1 MRERNQSYFDPE
13 LCLDGHYIVTGYT
26 NDQFCGDLLQLS
38 DVKLELHRYLRYSQ
52 GFDAVCFLDSVN
64 MLFCYDQQSYDILL
78 GNGPRRE
85 EQPASPPEGEIIA
98 GTPLGRR
105 RRRREA
111 SPASPGASAA
121 AEPAA
126 HAAPAAPG
134 SAAQHDG
141 PLHMGRQ
148 AIRQSWEQV
157 TALLR
162 TSPYRCA
169 LVLSN
174 ADSLISSMGVQE
186 MAVLEE
192 LQSYHSENHSIVI
205 YLFRDTKLSSLFESV
220 RQSAGGAAAAWA
232 RVVQNVL
239 LSRIETRD
247 PSTNRVISLR
257 TPNSLEVRNLLTM
270 LRLRQDAP
278 LQIAPGDVSTVAE
291 ELAASCARMRWGL
304 GNLLE
309 RLTRFAARNPELA
322 LSGET
327 WRQFTGETDYEPPM
341 RRLDSLIGLDDVK
354 ESIRDWFSL
363 QELRLRD
370 VRRGPAQA
378 SRFAP
383 LPTPPRQGGHA
394 LNLALL
400 GGPGTGKTTVA
411 RLIGQL
417 YYQLGLLPQGQLIEC
432 TRADLVSPYQGETA
446 RLVRDHV
453 QEAMGG
459 VLFIDEA
466 YSLATPDGLEAI
478 NQLVSDMSTYEGQF
492 AVVLAGYPDEMERFM
507 RQNEGLAGRF
517 GRQYTL
523 PDYTPGQ
530 MKEIFLRM
538 AGADPDGVTIDPA
551 LAVRLDDF
559 CEAWVGGRTR
569 GWRNAG
575 EAQTLLTEMKR
586 RCSSRLA
593 RDRTGETAL
602 ALRPEDVPER
612 LLHCLKPRSRNLEEA
627 FAGIDS
633 LIGLSNVK
641 KFLHSLSR
649 NIIWGEEDG
658 APGNYIFFG
667 PPGTG
672 KTMVARRIG
681 ELLGLLGL
689 LRRKVNNVVECRAAD
704 LLNGTVRLREA
715 VQNARGGVFFL
726 DEAHQ
731 LEQNERGHAII
742 RELVP
747 LIEDPAIRSDTCFI
761 CAGYNAEMRRFLAV
775 DRGLSRR
782 FPPNHRIRFD
792 DYTAAELTR
801 ILALMAR
808 ERGQL
813 PSQEYLDR
821 SRAAFSRFLENRPK
835 NFGNGGFIRDVY
847 LPGSLTARA
856 ERLNRRAV
864 GEDGRFATAEQVA
877 SLPEEERR
885 TLTAAD
891 VPPAFAAYAGPI
903 GAAAPKERT
912 AWMLVDELFGKEEF
926 AASLRARAAA
936 DSGESFPEEG
946 APVGLHYAVSGATGT
961 GRHTVVRAAA
971 AVFRTLGLLDSDEV
985 FFVGKADLE
994 AGYVGQTALRT
1005 RDAVE
1010 NAIGGTLAVEYPSA
1024 MLPKNANDNSYGPEA
1039 LGVIAGAMS
1048 EHFHDLCVV
1057 FLDTAEGLDELFR
1070 AFPSLR
1076 SGLSRRFDFE
1086 ELSPEDMQRLFEL
1099 KTSAGMTFPDELRA
1113 LLPDFFL
1120 NWVSDRGGLGES
1132 VRAWGNGAEI
1142 DRLAEELRAAWS
1154 QRHGETRTETA
1165 RDGESTME
1173 LRRRL
1178 VTQEMFP
1185 AALRRYLT
1193 PSRAVADSAMQELE
1207 RMTGLRRVK
1216 ASIRALERR
1225 IRYAPRDRV
1234 FPGTYCY
1241 LGNPGVGKTTVAR
1254 LMGGVLR
1261 AAGVLS
1267 QGHVIVRTARQLGD
1281 NPGELDSVLRLARN
1295 GVLFIDEAHQLAEP
1309 QNVWGRSVIK
1319 RLVTVLEDP
1328 EIKRNT
1334 CIILAGYP
1342 WEMERLLAVDS
1353 GLQSRFGGED
1363 SRIVFEDYTAEELLS
1378 ILDDMASRADRIPE
1392 IGSGVPLRPEEAYRQ
1407 GALRVFRR
1415 VTAEHSPDFG
1425 NARFVRTLLHD
1436 SLDALYARL
1445 DAAYGPQGNPP
1456 AEALGTLTEQ
1466 DLPSRYEGAREERQP
1481 VRLSRACVRTDPPAA
1496 QGRDALD
1503 SALSGAVVLL
1513 EVYRGG
1519 RRVGEGTGSIV
1530 TPQGHVLTCAHI
1542 AENGGE
1548 IRARLSCPGAIGGD
1562 TRWFPCTLL
1571 DPVCSDCDMALLKL
1585 EGDNFPSVPIRP
1597 REEPIRDREA
1607 TLLLG
1612 YPLGAMLSG
1621 NRVEDL
1627 RITAFEGRI
1636 ASSQPVRGL
1645 ERYYIDSTG
1654 LHGNSGSPVFSQ
1666 EDGRMIGVFCGSIL
1680 PGGER
1685 NLDELNYFHPISC
1698 FWDRFTI
1705 PEAER

>member
-1 MRERNQSYFDPE
+1 M
-13 LCLDGHYIVTGYT
+13 
-26 NDQFCGDLLQLS
+26 
-38 DVKLELHRYLRYSQ
+38 
-52 GFDAVCFLDSVN
+52 
-64 MLFCYDQQSYDILL
+64 
-78 GNGPRRE
+78 
-85 EQPASPPEGEIIA
+85 
-98 GTPLGRR
+98 
-105 RRRREA
+105 
-111 SPASPGASAA
+111 
-121 AEPAA
+121 
-126 HAAPAAPG
+126 
-134 SAAQHDG
+134 
-141 PLHMGRQ
+141 
-148 AIRQSWEQV
+148 
-157 TALLR
+157 
-162 TSPYRCA
+162 
-169 LVLSN
+169 
-174 ADSLISSMGVQE
+174 
-186 MAVLEE
+186 
-192 LQSYHSENHSIVI
+192 
-205 YLFRDTKLSSLFESV
+205 
-220 RQSAGGAAAAWA
+220 
-232 RVVQNVL
+232 
-239 LSRIETRD
+239 
-247 PSTNRVISLR
+247 
-257 TPNSLEVRNLLTM
+257 
-270 LRLRQDAP
+270 
-278 LQIAPGDVSTVAE
+278 
-291 ELAASCARMRWGL
+291 
-304 GNLLE
+304 
-309 RLTRFAARNPELA
+309 
-322 LSGET
+322 
-327 WRQFTGETDYEPPM
+327 
-341 RRLDSLIGLDDVK
+341 
-354 ESIRDWFSL
+354 
-363 QELRLRD
+363 
-370 VRRGPAQA
+370 
-378 SRFAP
+378 
-383 LPTPPRQGGHA
+383 
-394 LNLALL
+394 
-400 GGPGTGKTTVA
+400 
-411 RLIGQL
+411 
-417 YYQLGLLPQGQLIEC
+417 
-432 TRADLVSPYQGETA
+432 
-446 RLVRDHV
+446 
-453 QEAMGG
+453 
-459 VLFIDEA
+459 
-466 YSLATPDGLEAI
+466 
-478 NQLVSDMSTYEGQF
+478 
-492 AVVLAGYPDEMERFM
+492 
-507 RQNEGLAGRF
+507 
-517 GRQYTL
+517 
-523 PDYTPGQ
+523 
-530 MKEIFLRM
+530 
-538 AGADPDGVTIDPA
+538 
-551 LAVRLDDF
+551 
-559 CEAWVGGRTR
+559 
-569 GWRNAG
+569 
-575 EAQTLLTEMKR
+575 
-586 RCSSRLA
+586 
-593 RDRTGETAL
+593 
-602 ALRPEDVPER
+602 
-612 LLHCLKPRSRNLEEA
+612 
-627 FAGIDS
+627 
-633 LIGLSNVK
+633 
-641 KFLHSLSR
+641 
-649 NIIWGEEDG
+649 
-658 APGNYIFFG
+658 
-667 PPGTG
+667 
-672 KTMVARRIG
+672 
-681 ELLGLLGL
+681 
-689 LRRKVNNVVECRAAD
+689 
-704 LLNGTVRLREA
+704 
-715 VQNARGGVFFL
+715 
-726 DEAHQ
+726 
-731 LEQNERGHAII
+731 
-742 RELVP
+742 
-747 LIEDPAIRSDTCFI
+747 
-761 CAGYNAEMRRFLAV
+761 
-775 DRGLSRR
+775 
-782 FPPNHRIRFD
+782 
-792 DYTAAELTR
+792 
-801 ILALMAR
+801 
-808 ERGQL
+808 
-813 PSQEYLDR
+813 
-821 SRAAFSRFLENRPK
+821 
-835 NFGNGGFIRDVY
+835 
-847 LPGSLTARA
+847 
-856 ERLNRRAV
+856 
-864 GEDGRFATAEQVA
+864 
-877 SLPEEERR
+877 
-885 TLTAAD
+885 
-891 VPPAFAAYAGPI
+891 
-903 GAAAPKERT
+903 
-912 AWMLVDELFGKEEF
+912 
-926 AASLRARAAA
+926 
-936 DSGESFPEEG
+936 
-946 APVGLHYAVSGATGT
+946 
-961 GRHTVVRAAA
+961 
-971 AVFRTLGLLDSDEV
+971 
-985 FFVGKADLE
+985 
-994 AGYVGQTALRT
+994 
-1005 RDAVE
+1005 E

-1099 KTSAGMTFPDELRA
+1099 KTAAGMTFPDELRA

-1154 QRHGETRTETA
+1154 QRYGETRTETA

-1513 EVYRGG
+1513 EVYRDG

-1548 IRARLSCPGAIGGD
+1548 IRARLLCPGAIGGD

-1705 PEAER
+1705 PEEER